1 MITQAFGNNV
11 EPCPVS
17 ITIGKTHKQK
27 KKKKQDA
34 AHEPEYSHVEHFCE
48 TRYLNSLVIFSLLPY
63 QCTVDCE
70 NAEVQSVEC
79 RVLSVECE
87 V

>member
-17 ITIGKTHKQK
+17 ITIGKTHKQ

-48 TRYLNSLVIFSLLPY
+48 TRYLNSLVIFPCYRTSAL
-63 QCTVDCE
+63 
-70 NAEVQSVEC
+70 
-79 RVLSVECE
+79 
-87 V
+87 